1 MHQCTRGSVENL
13 NSWTWIKMF
22 LSATV
27 LSIILLGPVKG
38 WEELGST
45 GKSFLGCKWEE
56 SRVSVLGV

>member
-1 MHQCTRGSVENL
+1 
-13 NSWTWIKMF
+13 MF